1 MSETGLVVGDFT
13 VNAVGSN
20 HHLNERL
27 ETWKVEMTGLDEVD
41 EKSIEI

>member
-1 MSETGLVVGDFT
+1 MGDFT

-20 HHLNERL
+20 HHLNARL
-27 ETWKVEMTGLDEVD
+27 ETLRVEITGMDEVD